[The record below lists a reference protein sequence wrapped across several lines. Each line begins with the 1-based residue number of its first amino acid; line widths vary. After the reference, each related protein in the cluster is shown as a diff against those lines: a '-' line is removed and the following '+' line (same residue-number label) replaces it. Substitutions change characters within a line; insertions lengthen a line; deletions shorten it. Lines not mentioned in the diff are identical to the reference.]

1 MSKKQGENLYVIKK
15 IEVEQYHDF
24 CDSYTQKTRL
34 FLKDILCGDLSYTNN
49 TFMHLCDV
57 SAQCGALSEVLHSFF
72 DLDRMEYEKTYQIE
86 EKIAATIIKIYLTTI
101 KSIQVLR
108 KHRVFLEDN

>member
-1 MSKKQGENLYVIKK
+1 MSKKREEKLYVIRK

-24 CDSYTQKTRL
+24 CNSYMQKTRL
-34 FLKDILCGDLSYTNN
+34 FLKDILCDDLDYADN
-49 TFMHLCDV
+49 TFTHLCDV
-57 SAQCGALSEVLHSFF
+57 NAQCSALSEVLHGFF
-72 DLDRMEYEKTYQIE
+72 DLDRMEYEKTYQME

-101 KSIQVLR
+101 KSIQILK